1 MFIINKS
8 SFIINGGRWVVFEM
22 EVKRSGDGE
31 MRRNFLSCEKS
42 KVSFL
47 WSERSKS
54 EERRWLM
61 KKVVVKSKCG
71 NSGRNWPFDVW
82 EKNEN
87 QKIKQ
92 KVKLTDGRVANESG

>member
-1 MFIINKS
+1 
-8 SFIINGGRWVVFEM
+8 
-22 EVKRSGDGE
+22 
-31 MRRNFLSCEKS
+31 
-42 KVSFL
+42 
-47 WSERSKS
+47 
-54 EERRWLM
+54 M